1 MQGGIILLAT
11 VFLLSACGGTGGMKR
26 PDGRSARTPVPV
38 SASIQGDF
46 NKALALM
53 KKGAYREAIPEL
65 EAILAKNDKLPGAQI
80 NLAIACMNV
89 ETDSKEARDANM
101 KKAGQ
106 ALQSAVEINPNDSVA
121 HHQLGL
127 YYRKT
132 GRFEEARK
140 AYERAILLQP
150 DYQMAHLNLGILCDI
165 YLQQPECAIRHFEKY
180 LSLAPDEGEKVSL
193 WLADVRQ
200 RAGIPAP
207 AAASEVKQ

>member
-1 MQGGIILLAT
+1 MALAAA
-11 VFLLSACGGTGGMKR
+11 FLLSACGGAGSVKSR
-26 PDGRSARTPVPV
+26 PDARSARTPVPV

-65 EAILAKNDKLPGAQI
+65 EAILARNDKLPGAQI

-106 ALQSAVEINPNDSVA
+106 ALQIAVETNPGDPVA

-132 GRFEEARK
+132 GRFEDARK

-150 DYQMAHLNLGILCDI
+150 NYQMAHLNMGILCDI
-165 YLQQPECAIRHFEKY
+165 YLQQPECAITHFEEY
-180 LSLAPDEGEKVSL
+180 LKLAPDEGEKVSL

-207 AAASEVKQ
+207 ATASEVKP